1 MNVIHHTG
9 TPDILIPSEGT
20 YPYVRGGVSSWIAQ
34 LMAGLP
40 QYTFG
45 IAFIGSKREE
55 YSQKPLYEFPD
66 NLVYVIE
73 IFMFDEEVKPP
84 IEAKNGDP
92 KNFEEIEK
100 LYQWF
105 KHRKKKDAFPKKI
118 QSLDFYLNQMSES
131 EFLYSREAWYFIS
144 NKNSL
149 NCSEIPFLD
158 YFWTVRSIH
167 IPIWKVAKL
176 ANEIKDIGH
185 IIHAPSTGYAGFL
198 ASLIANHTNKPF
210 LLTEHGIYT
219 KERKIDLISSSLT
232 LYKKLHLLRES
243 AEDNY
248 IQGMWVRFF
257 EGIGKLSYEKADQ
270 ILSLFGVAKETQI
283 AYGANPEIC
292 QVIPNG
298 VDVHKLGATLKHRP
312 KGVPKVITL
321 IGRVVSIK
329 DIKTFIRA
337 IRIVANTIPEVE
349 AWIVGPEDEEKTY
362 AQECREMIEVIDVQ
376 EQIKF
381 LGFQN
386 IIDILPKS
394 GLLTLTSIS
403 EGMPLVILEGFA
415 AGLPCVSTDVGS
427 CKELIYGGENPE
439 DQALGSAG
447 HVCEIANAEQ
457 LAAGYI
463 DLLTHE
469 DKWLKAQEVAI
480 KRVNTFYTQ
489 ELFLNSYQKIYEDTF
504 QKLEDNQKPEKTKS
518 EEIKNERPWQE

>member
-1 MNVIHHTG
+1 MKIIHHTG
-9 TPDILIPSEGT
+9 EPDILIPSEGT

-55 YSQKPLYEFPD
+55 YADKPLYEFPE
-66 NLVYVIE
+66 NLVFVIE
-73 IFMFDEEVKPP
+73 TFMFDEDIKPP

-92 KNFEEIEK
+92 KNFEEVEK

-105 KHRKKKDAFPKKI
+105 RQRKEKEAFPKQV
-118 QSLDFYLNQMSES
+118 QSLDFYLNQINES

-144 NKNSL
+144 NKNTL

-176 ANEIKDIGH
+176 ANAVKDKGRILH
-185 IIHAPSTGYAGFL
+185 SPSTGYAGFL
-198 ASLIANHTNKPF
+198 ATLIANDTGKPF
-210 LLTEHGIYT
+210 ILTEHGIYT

-248 IQGMWVRFF
+248 IQTMWVRFF
-257 EGIGKLSYEKADQ
+257 EGIGKMSYENAGQ

-283 AYGANPEIC
+283 AYGANPELC

-298 VDVHKLGATLKHRP
+298 VDVHKLGATLKNRP
-312 KGVPKVITL
+312 NGVPKVITL

-337 IRIVANTIPEVE
+337 IRITANTIPDIE
-349 AWIVGPEDEEKTY
+349 AWIVGPDDEEKTY
-362 AQECREMIEVIDVQ
+362 AQECREMIDVIDV
-376 EQIKF
+376 EKHIKF

-386 IIDILPKS
+386 IVDILPKS

-427 CKELIYGGENPE
+427 CKELIYGGETPE
-439 DQALGSAG
+439 DKALGSAG

-463 DLLTHE
+463 DLLTNE
-469 DKWLKAQEVAI
+469 EKWKKAQEVAI

-489 ELFLNSYQKIYEDTF
+489 ELFLNNYQKIYDDTF
-504 QKLEDNQKPEKTKS
+504 EKLAQSTS
-518 EEIKNERPWQE
+518 ETAWQE